1 MSSTELETVPV
12 EQADF
17 RIRDDG
23 TTFHV
28 RPTSDAGRAWV
39 AEHRPGKL
47 TREGGIAVEP
57 RSLDGLIEVIEA
69 AGLRFGPHEGKA
81 RIDTYPGESDF

>member
-1 MSSTELETVPV
+1 MSGTESNTVPV

-28 RPTSDAGRAWV
+28 RPVSDAGRAWV
-39 AEHRPGKL
+39 AEHETKP
-47 TREGGIAVEP
+47 TWEGGIAIEP
-57 RSLDGLIEVIEA
+57 RFLDGLIEVIEA